1 MNLQPY
7 LELTIDLLDEIPDNP
22 AVYYPGIC
30 VDCGDYCEPEY
41 KRCWRCQREADWQ
54 EYQDVKHAA
63 QNGTL

>member
-30 VDCGDYCEPEY
+30 VECGDYCEPDEALCY
-41 KRCWRCQREADWQ
+41 HCQKEEQPHEAPETQ
-54 EYQDVKHAA
+54 AV
-63 QNGTL
+63 